1 MKERLKLLARQLEYT
16 GVRVVHYPQTKICQE
31 QYMFYFYLSPNCEDY
46 TIFSTTCGTDKP
58 LIYNVDSLY
67 TVILSCTKNN
77 LHNEFVS
84 FENFFEGLTNEHKEI
99 FCFYLDLFNDHN
111 FINQ

>member
-1 MKERLKLLARQLEYT
+1 MKERLKLLAQQLQDT
-16 GVRVVHYPQTKICQE
+16 GVRVVHYPQTKVCQE
-31 QYMFYFYLSPNCEDY
+31 QYMFYFYLSLNCEDY
-46 TIFSTTCGTDKP
+46 TIFSTTFNR
-58 LIYNVDSLY
+58 IINVNDSLY
-67 TVILSCTKNN
+67 TVILSCTSNN
-77 LHNEFVS
+77 LHNEFMS